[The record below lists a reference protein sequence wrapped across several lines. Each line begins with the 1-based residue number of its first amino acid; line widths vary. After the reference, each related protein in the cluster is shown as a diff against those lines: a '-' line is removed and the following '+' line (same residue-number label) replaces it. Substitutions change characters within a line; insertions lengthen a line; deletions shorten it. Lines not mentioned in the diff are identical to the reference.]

1 MLGSKIEKSKN
12 FKKKLICF
20 FINTLDGGGA
30 ERALISLAN
39 QISKDNYPVDL
50 VVGDSNVY
58 EKEVTNSINLID
70 FETRSVKKLFYKFLI
85 YANKKKPFIIVS
97 ALDGPNIIAS
107 LIRQFSPFNGRLILC
122 QRAILF
128 CGWAEFSTFKK
139 CVFRILLSFS
149 MRKADAIICNSD
161 YAAKQILDEWN
172 IDVKKVF
179 SINNFIDVRNIQ
191 FHAQESLSGIE
202 NYDHNRKLIISVG
215 SLYSIKDRITL
226 IKAYLKIKSK
236 TDAQLI
242 ILGEG
247 EERARIESFI
257 LENGL
262 HDDVLLPGWVQNP
275 YNWISQADVL
285 VSSSETEG
293 CPNNILEALY
303 LNTPIVATDC
313 PGGTNAILENGKWG
327 KLVDVGDY
335 CAMGQA
341 ILDTLNNNKPVKTM
355 AYAEVF
361 SQRSI
366 IDEYLSV
373 INNLAYKKQNHL
385 YDRI

>member
-1 MLGSKIEKSKN
+1 MVKLKN
-12 FKKKLICF
+12 QKNYKNMISF

-39 QISKDNYPVDL
+39 QISKDNYSVDL
-50 VVGDSNVY
+50 VVGDSSVY
-58 EKEVTNSINLID
+58 GKEVLNSINLID
-70 FETRSVKKLFYKFLI
+70 FETRSAKKLFYKFLI
-85 YANKKKPFIIVS
+85 YANQRKPSIIVS
-97 ALDGPNIIAS
+97 ALDGPNIIAA

-128 CGWAEFSTFKK
+128 CGWEEFSIFKRFIFG
-139 CVFRILLSFS
+139 VLLSFS
-149 MRKADAIICNSD
+149 MKKADAIICNSD

-179 SINNFIDVRNIQ
+179 SINNFIDVQNVQ
-191 FHAQESLSGIE
+191 SHAKESLSGID
-202 NYDHNRKLIISVG
+202 NYDHNRKLIVSVG
-215 SLYSIKDRITL
+215 SLYPIKDRFTL
-226 IKAYLKIKSK
+226 IKAYLEIKNK
-236 TDAQLI
+236 TNAQLI

-247 EERARIESFI
+247 GERGRIENFI
-257 LENGL
+257 IENGL
-262 HDDVLLPGWVQNP
+262 QEDILLPGWLENP
-275 YNWISQADVL
+275 YNWISKADVL
-285 VSSSETEG
+285 VGSSESEG
-293 CPNNILEALY
+293 CPNNIIEALC

-327 KLVDVGDY
+327 KLVDVGDH

-355 AYAEVF
+355 AYAKEF
-361 SQRSI
+361 SQKSI

-373 INNLAYKKQNHL
+373 INNVAYKKQNHL